1 MALWAEIAVQAQN
14 APVVKTPAQIAEE
27 EAVRRQE
34 AVKQINTYLDKADK
48 ARASGDWT
56 EAARLYSDAY
66 KTLSQVGQTGATE
79 EYRRIAAGITEVSV
93 YEAEQALKQGDYNLA
108 VEKLDY
114 ALRVDPTSL
123 KAQRARES
131 AVEQRALMKNR
142 VTSKE
147 VREHGEDMAAESAE
161 VNQML
166 HDAKVLYEMGSYQ
179 KAQEILQAVIKIAP
193 NNTAA
198 QYYQKL
204 LEEKYAS
211 NIMRQRSL
219 VSDASIVDVARAWV
233 LTTNA
238 QNLPIPNIMARTN
251 LVHTGTGRQKILNK
265 LDRIT
270 VAELRFPGISLG
282 AVAQELQD
290 LSIRND
296 PDGAGV
302 NFLISNGI
310 DQKRAGLDSL
320 YTDYTDIDPMT
331 GMPRIGTGMMLGS
344 MSAGGMGGGG
354 GMPGMG
360 GGPSANQ
367 FMRMVQDAQNIGEKY
382 NVYLEP
388 GLRNVRLMDVLDA
401 IVKCCD
407 RPLKYS
413 VEDYAVVFSARELA
427 NDQFFHRTFRVDPN
441 TFWQGLVSV
450 SSEEVGVEGSNSSS
464 SRSSGSTTGGYVAR
478 VYTAGNSSGGGG
490 MGGGNQGSG
499 GLPYVTMEL
508 DSGMVQERVRLFFQS
523 VTGVQ
528 FTSGSYSTQGIGM
541 MMMAGGGLQSL
552 SGMLGTQGGGVGGMG
567 NQMMQQEQMG
577 SARPGHT
584 LVFNDR
590 RGLLW
595 VRSTTEVL
603 DVIEQVIQT
612 LNAPPPQLSIEV
624 KFVEVEQN
632 DSKALGFDWYLGNF
646 TIGNGDVGISGGA
659 APSYQGAPSE
669 ANPLGYFPAYSDAT
683 AQTMGNITS
692 GLSQNNSSIPTLAT
706 ITGILTDPQFRVV
719 IRAMESRTG
728 VEVMSAPRLV
738 TLSGRQA
745 QIQSSTLRNIATDAE
760 VSASEVSATSG
771 TSISGGTS
779 ATVQAMGMVQPESAA
794 VSTGPTLDVIPY
806 VSSDGYSIQMT
817 LIPSVVQF
825 LGYGNPDVPAAA
837 EFEASLQ
844 AQAGNLSSPVPLPR
858 FLVRQVTTSVIVW
871 DGQTVMLG
879 GLISEDVSR
888 TREKVPV
895 LGDIPLLGRLFRS
908 ESNTSAKKNLIIFV
922 SPQII
927 DPAGN
932 PVHDLTDIENLP
944 YNPNS
949 VPIQTERN
957 IRVAPGTLQAASVN

>member
-14 APVVKTPAQIAEE
+14 APVVKSPAQVAEE

-34 AVKQINTYLDKADK
+34 AVKQINTYLDRADK
-48 ARASGDWT
+48 ARATGDWT

-93 YEAEQALKQGDYNLA
+93 YEAEQALRQGDYNLA

-123 KAQRARES
+123 KAQRAREA
-131 AVEQRALMKNR
+131 AVEKRALMKNR

-147 VREHGEDMAAESAE
+147 VREHGEDVLVEAAEL
-161 VNQML
+161 NQMV
-166 HDAKVLYEMGSYQ
+166 HDAKMLYEMGSYQ
-179 KAQEILQAVIKIAP
+179 KAQEILQAVLKVDP
-193 NNTAA
+193 DHRAA
-198 QYYQKL
+198 QNYQKL

-219 VSDASIVDVARAWV
+219 VADSSIVDVARAWV

-238 QNLPIPNIMARTN
+238 QNLPIPNVMANTN
-251 LVHTGTGRQKILNK
+251 LVHTGMGRQRILNK

-282 AVAQELQD
+282 AVAQELQE
-290 LSIRND
+290 LSIKND

-344 MSAGGMGGGG
+344 MGGGGMGGGG
-354 GMPGMG
+354 MGGMG
-360 GGPSANQ
+360 GGGMSANQ

-388 GLRNVRLMDVLDA
+388 GLRNVRLMDILDA
-401 IVKCCD
+401 VVKCCD

-413 VEDYAVVFSARELA
+413 VEDYAVIFSARELA
-427 NDQFFHRTFRVDPN
+427 NDQFFQRTFRVDPN

-450 SSEEVGVEGSNSSS
+450 SSEEVGVEGSGGTS

-490 MGGGNQGSG
+490 GGGSQDSG

-552 SGMLGTQGGGVGGMG
+552 SGMLGGQGGMG
-567 NQMMQQEQMG
+567 GGQQMMQQDQQMG
-577 SARPGHT
+577 TARPGHT

-646 TIGNGDVGISGGA
+646 TFGSGKVGATGGT
-659 APSYQGAPSE
+659 APVYQGNPTES
-669 ANPLGYFPAYSDAT
+669 NPLGSFPSYSDAS

-692 GLSQNNSSIPTLAT
+692 GLAENNSGIPTLAT
-706 ITGILTDPQFRVV
+706 ITGILTDPQFRLV

-745 QIQSSTLRNIATDAE
+745 QIQSTTLRNIATDAE
-760 VSASEVSATSG
+760 VSASEVSSTSG
-771 TSISGGTS
+771 TSVSGGTS

-794 VSTGPTLDVIPY
+794 VATGPTLDVIPY
-806 VSSDGYSIQMT
+806 VSADGYSIQMT

-895 LGDIPLLGRLFRS
+895 LGDLPLVGRLFRS
-908 ESNTSAKKNLIIFV
+908 ESNSSGKKNLIIFV

-949 VPIQTERN
+949 VPIQADRD
-957 IRVAPGTLQAASVN
+957 IRVAPGTLQASTAAY